1 VSEKAHVYGVALFEV
16 ILGVL
21 QMIIAATTFSLYTFW
36 LMMISE
42 ISRTQYSYYPDYY
55 VGMLGAAGSIIL
67 FLGIYV
73 LIHAVRRIVDHGLAA
88 YVASKKPV
96 VGFASSYPVR
106 HCIHCGAEIPEGATF
121 CTKCGK
127 KQT

>member
-1 VSEKAHVYGVALFEV
+1 MSEKVHTYGVALFEV

-21 QMIIAATTFSLYTFW
+21 QMIIAATMFSFYTFW
-36 LMMISE
+36 LLMISE
-42 ISRTQYSYYPDYY
+42 ISRAQYPYYPDYY
-55 VGMLGAAGSIIL
+55 AGMLGAAGSMIL

-96 VGFASSYPVR
+96 AGVAPSYPVR
-106 HCIHCGAEIPEGATF
+106 HCIHCGAEIPEGATY